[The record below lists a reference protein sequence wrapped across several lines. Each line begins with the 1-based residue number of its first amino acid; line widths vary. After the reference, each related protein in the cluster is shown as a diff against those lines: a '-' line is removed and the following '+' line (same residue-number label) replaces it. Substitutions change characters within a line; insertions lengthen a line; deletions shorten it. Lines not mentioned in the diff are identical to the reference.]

1 MQPDALRRLARLIED
16 NRLSPEE
23 RREWALILRSWAMNL
38 EQEQLNEMDE
48 AIRRLA
54 R

>member
-23 RREWALILRSWAMNL
+23 RKQWAERLREWAERIERIAKV
-38 EQEQLNEMDE
+38 
-48 AIRRLA
+48 RVA